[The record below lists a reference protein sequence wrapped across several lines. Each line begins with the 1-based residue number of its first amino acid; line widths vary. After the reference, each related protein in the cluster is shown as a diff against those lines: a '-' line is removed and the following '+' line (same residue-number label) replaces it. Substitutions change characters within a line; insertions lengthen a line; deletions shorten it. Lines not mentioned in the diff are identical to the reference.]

1 MITHKTNTYL
11 IDDKAVAEDDG
22 KKLTRAEKKCKK
34 AFLKI
39 GMKPVP
45 GITRV
50 TLKRRD
56 KIVLYVDNPEI
67 LKSGTSENAF
77 VILGELKMQ
86 EQGGSTGIGE
96 A

>member
-1 MITHKTNTYL
+1 MSIPMTSKQVVRLLLNLLPNIIIHTTW
-11 IDDKAVAEDDG
+11 IEDRVAVDDEG

-56 KIVLYVDNPEI
+56 KIVLYVDNP
-67 LKSGTSENAF
+67 
-77 VILGELKMQ
+77 
-86 EQGGSTGIGE
+86 
-96 A
+96 